1 MIQFTAVFTQYPFK
15 PSNIPPQSPAKD
27 FFPNLGSLKEN
38 KFASLEER
46 IESIENKIKEQ
57 YEEVIG
63 VIQNIGKTAES
74 SLDLAISNSTL
85 IAENTEKILSNEFE
99 YQTLLEILQSQ
110 ETENKKNQGGA
121 RGF

>member
-1 MIQFTAVFTQYPFK
+1 M
-15 PSNIPPQSPAKD
+15 
-27 FFPNLGSLKEN
+27 
-38 KFASLEER
+38 
-46 IESIENKIKEQ
+46 
-57 YEEVIG
+57 
-63 VIQNIGKTAES
+63 IQNIGKTAES

-110 ETENKKNQGGA
+110 ETENKKNQGEA

>member
-1 MIQFTAVFTQYPFK
+1 M
-15 PSNIPPQSPAKD
+15 
-27 FFPNLGSLKEN
+27 
-38 KFASLEER
+38 
-46 IESIENKIKEQ
+46 
-57 YEEVIG
+57 
-63 VIQNIGKTAES
+63 IQNIGKTAES